1 LDSSDTESILK
12 KNVGGPSL
20 KKEIMTHDKTKL
32 LEKELV
38 TLIEK
43 LEAVNKDLQEV
54 KELKNEI
61 KGLKLFLGRVYP
73 EFKTWFPEIMQK
85 VYKKNK

>member
-1 LDSSDTESILK
+1 LEDYD
-12 KNVGGPSL
+12 L
-20 KKEIMTHDKTKL
+20 KKETAVKDKTKL

-38 TLIEK
+38 TLTEQVDSMNRK
-43 LEAVNKDLQEV
+43 LEDLKDLTD
-54 KELKNEI
+54 EI

-85 VYKKNK
+85 VYKKK

>member
-1 LDSSDTESILK
+1 M
-12 KNVGGPSL
+12 

-43 LEAVNKDLQEV
+43 LETMHKDLQEV
-54 KELKNEI
+54 KDLKNEI

-73 EFKTWFPEIMQK
+73 EFKTWYPEIMQK
-85 VYKKNK
+85 VYKKSK